1 MQSQDV
7 QNIFLS
13 LVRLGIGHHSEAV
26 FQNADWQAIE
36 ALADRQ
42 GLLAIVLDGVEKLP
56 DGMRPP
62 QDTLLDWIGYILQ
75 EYEQIYDLY
84 SKAIADLA
92 GFYNKHGFK
101 MMVL

>member
-1 MQSQDV
+1 MKSQDV

-42 GLLAIVLDGVEKLP
+42 GLLAIVLDPAIPNEKPKELFHRIVWKVKRWKANEWKHELCYEESMWSAFWSGVW
-56 DGMRPP
+56 GH
-62 QDTLLDWIGYILQ
+62 LLKPSSI
-75 EYEQIYDLY
+75 
-84 SKAIADLA
+84 
-92 GFYNKHGFK
+92 
-101 MMVL
+101 